1 MDMYIIT
8 GGSRGLGASFVR
20 HLESTD
26 ALVISLSRTKP
37 PGRCIHK
44 PVDLSRP
51 ELLSEVMVSIFKETD
66 FAGVSSVTLINNAG
80 TLPPIGPVQG
90 LEQGAMIFNA
100 SINFMTPMLLT
111 SLFLREFQEFPGDK
125 RVVNISSGA
134 ARTAYEGWSLYCAS
148 KAGVEQF
155 TRCVAKEQQRAGSGV
170 LIINFNPGVMDTD
183 MQAIIRETSH
193 GQFPA
198 RQRFVD
204 LHKNQVLMDPD
215 IVAACL
221 LRGLDAS
228 DLVSGE
234 TYGLADFNCLGPA

>member
-8 GGSRGLGASFVR
+8 GGSRGLGASFIR

-37 PGRCIHK
+37 QGRCVHY

-51 ELLSEVMVSIFKETD
+51 EILSEVMLSIFKETD
-66 FAGVSSVTLINNAG
+66 LSGVSSVTLINNAG
-80 TLPPIGPVQG
+80 TLPPIGPVPG
-90 LEQGAMIFNA
+90 LEQGEIIFNT
-100 SINFMTPMLLT
+100 SINFMTPILLT

-134 ARTAYEGWSLYCAS
+134 AMTAYEGWSLYCAS
-148 KAGVEQF
+148 KAGLEHF
-155 TRCVAKEQQRAGSGV
+155 TRCVAKEQERSETDV

-183 MQAIIRETSH
+183 MQATIREISDQ
-193 GQFPA
+193 QFPA

-221 LRGLDAS
+221 FRGLDAG

>member
-8 GGSRGLGASFVR
+8 GGSKGLGASFLR
-20 HLESTD
+20 HLESID
-26 ALVISLSRTKP
+26 AVVVSLSRTKP

-44 PVDLSRP
+44 PVDLSHP
-51 ELLSEVMVSIFKETD
+51 ESLDEVMGNLFKETD
-66 FAGVSSVTLINNAG
+66 FSGVSSVTLINNAG

-90 LEQGAMIFNA
+90 LEQEEIIFNI
-100 SINFMTPMLLT
+100 SVNFMAPIVLT
-111 SLFLREFQEFPGDK
+111 SIFIREFQEFPGAK

-134 ARTAYEGWSLYCAS
+134 AMTPYEGWSLYCAS
-148 KAGVEQF
+148 KAGLEQF
-155 TRCVAKEQQRAGSGV
+155 TRCVAKEQERLDSGV

-183 MQAIIRETSH
+183 MQAIIRGTSEQ
-193 GQFPA
+193 QFPA

-221 LRGLDAS
+221 LRGLGVGE
-228 DLVSGE
+228 LVSGE

>member
-37 PGRCIHK
+37 QGRCVHK

-51 ELLSEVMVSIFKETD
+51 EILSEVMTSIFKETD
-66 FAGVSSVTLINNAG
+66 FSGVSSVTLINNAG
-80 TLPPIGPVQG
+80 TLPPIGPVEGLDQG
-90 LEQGAMIFNA
+90 EMIFNA
-100 SINFMTPMLLT
+100 SINFMSPILLT

-134 ARTAYEGWSLYCAS
+134 AMTPYEGWSLYCAS
-148 KAGVEQF
+148 KAGLEQF
-155 TRCVAKEQQRAGSGV
+155 ARCVAKEQERANSGV

-183 MQAIIRETSH
+183 MQVIIRETSDE
-193 GQFPA
+193 QFPA

-221 LRGLDAS
+221 FRGLDAG

>member
-26 ALVISLSRTKP
+26 AVVVSLSRTKP
-37 PGRCIHK
+37 PGRCVHK

-51 ELLSEVMVSIFKETD
+51 EILGEVMVSVFKETD
-66 FAGVSSVTLINNAG
+66 LSEVSSVTLINNAG
-80 TLPPIGPVQG
+80 TLLPIGPVQG
-90 LEQGAMIFNA
+90 FEQGEIIFNT
-100 SINFMTPMLLT
+100 SVNFMAPIVLT
-111 SLFLREFQEFPGDK
+111 SLFIREIQEFPGDK

-134 ARTAYEGWSLYCAS
+134 AMTAYEGWSLYCAS
-148 KAGVEQF
+148 KAGLEQF
-155 TRCVAKEQQRAGSGV
+155 TRCVAKEQARLDAGV

-183 MQAIIRETSH
+183 MQATIRETSDQ
-193 GQFPA
+193 QFPT

-204 LHKNQVLMDPD
+204 LYKNQVLMDPD

-221 LRGLDAS
+221 IRGLEVG